1 MEVKIGTPGRPAR
14 GSLQAALQ
22 TPGEVEAAVTS
33 ALGTDSGVL
42 GLTDDKG
49 RRFLVHAA
57 KIAYVEIGVA
67 DALRKWSFGIGSGAA
82 KTELSGAC
90 SQPAPRELHAV
101 RVLTALFF
109 RDSADG
115 VERVPRRSR

>member
-1 MEVKIGTPGRPAR
+1 VEVKIGITDSPRELVFTSA
-14 GSLQAALQ
+14 Q

-67 DALRKWSFGIGSGAA
+67 DARRVGFGIGSSAA
-82 KTELSGAC
+82 KIG
-90 SQPAPRELHAV
+90 
-101 RVLTALFF
+101 
-109 RDSADG
+109 
-115 VERVPRRSR
+115 